1 METKILIDNW
11 MLQDVN
17 QALEKGL
24 SGDFSGEIFVDTLND
39 THDFNS
45 MPHAVFQID
54 ALLSLLTNIVL
65 RDHLIVDDKFMYVW
79 ESGHKSLRT
88 LRSAQIIKPYDF
100 LSSEEKISGPR
111 KIIVDEL
118 CVTKSI
124 RTVQRKNER
133 FWEERRQSA
142 DEHMSALVWGSAG
155 YLARSHVYETP
166 YLGCPFRQALIRQ
179 TKFVGV
185 TGDAV
190 RNVEYI
196 VNTKRAK
203 LFQKL
208 SIDRSATYGTFNL
221 PPVAIEIIGESGN
234 PGQLITIAVQLREKY
249 KTLRYWLGEY
259 QKALDS
265 ESTQK
270 IKKYVS
276 LLESIARDIDSN
288 YPNKSEDSV
297 RLSLGTSW
305 LNLNTSVSNVIEN
318 VQNKFG
324 VRAMLS
330 HIISAERGEKS
341 LKKLLNMFGEKN
353 TKLSMAVYQHLISRY
368 SKDA

>member
-17 QALEKGL
+17 QVLEKGL
-24 SGDFSGEIFVDTLND
+24 SGDNSGEISIDTLHD
-39 THDFNS
+39 RHDFNS
-45 MPHAVFQID
+45 TPHAVFQID

-65 RDHLIVDDKFMYVW
+65 RDHLIVDDKFTYVW
-79 ESGHKSLRT
+79 ESGHGSLQS
-88 LRSAQIIKPYDF
+88 LRSAAIIKPYDF

-111 KIIVDEL
+111 KIIVKEL

-124 RTVQRKNER
+124 RDVQRKNER
-133 FWEERRQSA
+133 FWEETGQSA

-179 TKFVGV
+179 TKFVSV

-190 RNVEYI
+190 SNVEYI

-208 SIDRSATYGTFNL
+208 SINRSVTYGTFNL
-221 PPVAIEIIGESGN
+221 PPVAIEIIGDSN
-234 PGQLITIAVQLREKY
+234 NLGQLITIAVQLREKY
-249 KTLRYWLGEY
+249 KKLRYWLGEY
-259 QKALDS
+259 QQALDS
-265 ESTQK
+265 ENTP
-270 IKKYVS
+270 IIGKYVS
-276 LLESIARDIDSN
+276 ILESIARDIDSN

-297 RLSLGTSW
+297 KLSLGTSW
-305 LNLNTSVSNVIEN
+305 LSLTTPVSNLVEKA
-318 VQNKFG
+318 QNNFG

-330 HIISAERGEKS
+330 HIIYAERGEKS

-353 TKLSMAVYQHLISRY
+353 TMLSMAVYQHLISRY
-368 SKDA
+368 SKDV

>member
-1 METKILIDNW
+1 METKLLIDNW

-17 QALEKGL
+17 QALERGL
-24 SGDFSGEIFVDTLND
+24 SEDFSGEILIDTLNNS
-39 THDFNS
+39 HDFNS

-65 RDHLIVDDKFMYVW
+65 RDRLIVDGGFTYVW
-79 ESGHKSLRT
+79 KNGHESLQT
-88 LRSAQIIKPYDF
+88 LRSMAIINLFDF
-100 LSSEEKISGPR
+100 LSSEELIAGPR

-118 CVTKSI
+118 CVTQSI
-124 RTVQRKNER
+124 RAVQRKNER
-133 FWEERRQSA
+133 LWEKRKESA
-142 DEHMSALVWGSAG
+142 DKHMSQLVWGAAG

-196 VNTKRAK
+196 INTKRAK

-208 SIDRSATYGTFNL
+208 SLNRSSTYGTFNL
-221 PPVAIEIIGESGN
+221 PPVAIEVIGDSSE
-234 PGQLITIAVQLREKY
+234 PGQLITVAVQLREKY
-249 KTLRYWLGEY
+249 KKLRTWLGEY
-259 QKALDS
+259 QQALDS
-265 ESTQK
+265 EDPQK
-270 IKKYVS
+270 IKKYVM

-288 YPNKSEDSV
+288 YPSKSEDSV

-305 LNLNTSVSNVIEN
+305 LGISAPVSNLVEK
-318 VQNKFG
+318 VRNKFG

-330 HIISAERGEKS
+330 HIISAERGRKS

-353 TKLSMAVYQHLISRY
+353 TMLSATVHQHLISRY

>member
-1 METKILIDNW
+1 METKLLIDNW
-11 MLQDVN
+11 MLQDVK
-17 QALEKGL
+17 QALENGL
-24 SGDFSGEIFVDTLND
+24 SEDISGEISIDTLND

-45 MPHAVFQID
+45 VPHAVFQID

-65 RDHLIVDDKFMYVW
+65 RDHLIVDDKFTYVW
-79 ESGHKSLRT
+79 ESGHGSLQTLKST
-88 LRSAQIIKPYDF
+88 AIIKPYDF

-111 KIIVDEL
+111 KIIVEDL

-124 RTVQRKNER
+124 RAVQSKNER

-190 RNVEYI
+190 SNVEYI
-196 VNTKRAK
+196 LNTKRAK

-208 SIDRSATYGTFNL
+208 SINRSVKYGTFNL
-221 PPVAIEIIGESGN
+221 PPVAIEIIGDSN
-234 PGQLITIAVQLREKY
+234 NSGQLITIAIQLREKY
-249 KTLRYWLGEY
+249 KKLRYWLGEY
-259 QKALDS
+259 QQVLDS
-265 ESTQK
+265 ENTLK
-270 IKKYVS
+270 IKQYVNI
-276 LLESIARDIDSN
+276 LESIARDIDSH
-288 YPNKSEDSV
+288 YPNKSDDSV
-297 RLSLGTSW
+297 KLSLGTSW
-305 LNLNTSVSNVIEN
+305 LNLSTPVSNLVEKA
-318 VQNKFG
+318 QNKFG

-330 HIISAERGEKS
+330 NIVYAERGEKS

-353 TKLSMAVYQHLISRY
+353 TMLSTAVYQHLISRY
-368 SKDA
+368 SKDV